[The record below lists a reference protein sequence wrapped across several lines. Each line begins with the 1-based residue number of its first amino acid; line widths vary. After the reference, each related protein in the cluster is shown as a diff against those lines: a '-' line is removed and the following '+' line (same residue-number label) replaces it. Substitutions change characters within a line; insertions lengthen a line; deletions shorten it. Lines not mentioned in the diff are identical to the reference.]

1 MVRFGIQAPHEQ
13 INPTD
18 LLNDVI
24 MMERYGIEKCW
35 SSDHYMPWWH
45 TGAAGGAA
53 WPWLGAAL
61 AKTDRIVVGVL
72 GLLRQFCVTTLQS
85 WPRSL
90 LRLGTCSLAGSFSGL
105 EEANR

>member
-1 MVRFGIQAPHEQ
+1 MVRLSIQAPHEQ

-24 MMERYGIEKCW
+24 MMERYGIEKWW

-53 WPWLGAAL
+53 
-61 AKTDRIVVGVL
+61 
-72 GLLRQFCVTTLQS
+72 
-85 WPRSL
+85 
-90 LRLGTCSLAGSFSGL
+90 
-105 EEANR
+105 

>member
-24 MMERYGIEKCW
+24 MMERYGIEKWW

-61 AKTDRIVVGVL
+61 AKTDRIVVGTGVTAPI
-72 GLLRQFCVTTLQS
+72 LRYNPAVVVM
-85 WPRSL
+85 SL

>member
-45 TGAAGGAA
+45 TGRHAARPG
-53 WPWLGAAL
+53 
-61 AKTDRIVVGVL
+61 L
-72 GLLRQFCVTTLQS
+72 GLGQHLPRQI
-85 WPRSL
+85 R
-90 LRLGTCSLAGSFSGL
+90 
-105 EEANR
+105 

>member
-1 MVRFGIQAPHEQ
+1 MDLFMVRFSIQAPHEQ

-24 MMERYGIEKCW
+24 MMERYGFEKCW

-53 WPWLGAAL
+53 S
-61 AKTDRIVVGVL
+61 L
-72 GLLRQFCVTTLQS
+72 GLGQHLPKQI
-85 WPRSL
+85 
-90 LRLGTCSLAGSFSGL
+90 G
-105 EEANR
+105 

>member
-24 MMERYGIEKCW
+24 MMERYGIEKWW

-53 WPWLGAAL
+53 
-61 AKTDRIVVGVL
+61 
-72 GLLRQFCVTTLQS
+72 
-85 WPRSL
+85 
-90 LRLGTCSLAGSFSGL
+90 
-105 EEANR
+105 

>member
-1 MVRFGIQAPHEQ
+1 MVRFGIQAPNEQ

-24 MMERYGIEKCW
+24 IMERYGIEKCW

-45 TGAAGGAA
+45 TGATGGAA

-61 AKTDRIVVGVL
+61 AKTDRIVVGK
-72 GLLRQFCVTTLQS
+72 GGPHQFCVTTLQS
-85 WPRSL
+85 WRRSL
-90 LRLGTCSLAGSFSGL
+90 LRLDTCSLAESFWGL
-105 EEANR
+105 EEASL

>member
-24 MMERYGIEKCW
+24 MMERYGIEKWW

-45 TGAAGGAA
+45 IR
-53 WPWLGAAL
+53 AL
-61 AKTDRIVVGVL
+61 QVAQL
-72 GLLRQFCVTTLQS
+72 GLG
-85 WPRSL
+85 
-90 LRLGTCSLAGSFSGL
+90 LGQHLPKQIG
-105 EEANR
+105 